1 MNKKYV
7 IKKQQRKK
15 IKRAD
20 NFDELADKV
29 LNMEERRERAKELY
43 RDNDFKMAELEE
55 FKKWAIK
62 QINLLMVVTNG
73 GKKG

>member
-15 IKRAD
+15 IKLA
-20 NFDELADKV
+20 ADKV

-62 QINLLMVVTNG
+62 QINLLMEVTNA

>member
-15 IKRAD
+15 IKRPD

-62 QINLLMVVTNG
+62 QINLLMEVTNA